1 MESIFDWPGK
11 SDDGGNERPAVLH
24 MLDVAACAELLIQA
38 HSAFRGLS
46 DAQRRALVVLVALH
60 DVGKLSKS
68 FRALVRCGETGAPRH
83 WQLSD
88 FLLCGPLD
96 ETLGRLGANEWVR
109 AELYVAVAGHHGQPP
124 MRAGGIRSE
133 RRKRQRAIGSG
144 EEAARQWTS
153 ILLGLFPDA
162 SLEGMSVGCSAKANS
177 AQGAGGTAVCGAG
190 TARYQGRSLRRDHC
204 RRHQDS
210 HSGWRRCVP
219 DA

>member
-1 MESIFDWPGK
+1 M
-11 SDDGGNERPAVLH
+11 LH
-24 MLDVAACAELLIQA
+24 MLDVAACAELLIEA

-109 AELYVAVAGHHGQPP
+109 AELYAAVAGHHGQPP

-144 EEAARQWTS
+144 EGGSPAVDFNIARALPGCITGGHECRWCQ
-153 ILLGLFPDA
+153 IAQLGSKRPD
-162 SLEGMSVGCSAKANS
+162 SGRRL
-177 AQGAGGTAVCGAG
+177 GGFQRGLVS
-190 TARYQGRSLRRDHC
+190 GRSGLRRACAGARSITMPGPPSIGEGRTCSTGGVPRRRGC
-204 RRHQDS
+204 RS
-210 HSGWRRCVP
+210 C
-219 DA
+219 